1 MKLYQ
6 FEYPIAV
13 MSHVLAVSSSGYY
26 AWLNRKPN
34 LRVQCDAI
42 HEVHVKAAH
51 EAARQTYGDER
62 LHAELE
68 ANGIVISTYKV
79 RALRQRL
86 GLFCRQKKRYKCT
99 TNSNHSKTVAPNLLE
114 QHFTVT
120 RPNQV
125 WVSDITYIWINEGW
139 LYLAGIKDLYSCEIV
154 GYAIG
159 ERMTVELCIA
169 ALQMALLRRR
179 PNAGLILHSDRGSQ
193 YCAKAYQQLLSV
205 VGIIASMSRRGNCYD
220 NAPMESFWGSL
231 KNELIHQETYAR
243 RQTAIDEIV
252 EYIEIFYNRKRR
264 HASLGNISPAQ
275 ALKQFKLRQEELVL
289 SGSVHFIQQGSP

>member
-1 MKLYQ
+1 M
-6 FEYPIAV
+6 
-13 MSHVLAVSSSGYY
+13 
-26 AWLNRKPN
+26 
-34 LRVQCDAI
+34 
-42 HEVHVKAAH
+42 
-51 EAARQTYGDER
+51 
-62 LHAELE
+62 
-68 ANGIVISTYKV
+68 
-79 RALRQRL
+79 
-86 GLFCRQKKRYKCT
+86 
-99 TNSNHSKTVAPNLLE
+99 LE
-114 QHFTVT
+114 QHFAVT

-125 WVSDITYIWINEGW
+125 WVSDITYIWTNEGW

-231 KNELIHQETYAR
+231 KNELIHQRTYAR

-264 HASLGNISPAQ
+264 HTSLGNISPAQ
-275 ALKQFKLRQEELVL
+275 ALKQFKLKQEELV
-289 SGSVHFIQQGSP
+289 